1 MWAMI
6 NGRRRPDQYEKAISP
21 PVLNVSRK
29 CLLRNG
35 SSCHEGKVARFVLN
49 ALAGNTASP
58 LDIRAFGDC
67 VPSSSE
73 KTLRHEQKRSAEKI
87 FTSRR

>member
-1 MWAMI
+1 MSAKKEQRHRI
-6 NGRRRPDQYEKAISP
+6 YESKISRTR
-21 PVLNVSRK
+21 VERV
-29 CLLRNG
+29 
-35 SSCHEGKVARFVLN
+35 VLN

-73 KTLRHEQKRSAEKI
+73 KTLHHEQKRSAEKI